1 MRSKSAFIKKALGLQ
16 DPPNLHNKNALPH
29 ESDPTVLEWLSEGFP
44 SKQQF
49 GHYFVRLLPF
59 LQWIRHYN
67 LQWFLGDL
75 VAGITVGA
83 VVVPQSM
90 GYAKLANLPVQ
101 YGLYTSF
108 IGVVVYWFFATSKD
122 ITIGPVATMSTVL
135 GSIVRDVQAEN
146 PEIPGPQ
153 IALAVAILCGAIITF
168 MGLARLGFIID
179 FIPVP
184 AITAFMVGSAISI
197 CSGQVKGLLGQ
208 TGDFETSTPSYRI
221 IIDTLRYLPTAQGYD
236 AAMGLTALVLLYGLR
251 SGFNYGA
258 QKLPRFAKLFFFL
271 GALRTVFIIALYAL
285 ISLGVNHK
293 RRQNPAF
300 ALVGTVPQGFDQAG
314 VPVLNIKVIKLI
326 VSQLPASVICLLIE
340 HIAVSKTFGRVNN
353 YTIDPSQELIAVGI
367 TNLLGPFLGAFPATG
382 AFSRSAI
389 QSKSGARSPFT
400 GIITACVVLIAMYSL
415 TSGLYYIPKATL
427 SAVIIHA
434 VGDLIV
440 PPNTIYQFWLISPLD
455 AVIFAAGLIVA
466 LFSTVPN
473 SIYTTVCISVAVL
486 LFRHAK
492 APGQFLG
499 QAWVTDENNQV
510 PLFLPMNE
518 PKANPAIKIEK
529 PRPGVFVYRFS
540 EGFNYPNASHY
551 FDDLVQ
557 TIFKHTR
564 GTNAEIYA
572 KKGDRPWNEPV
583 SSSTDDSHLPMLR
596 AVILDFSAVN
606 NVDVTCVQNLMDIRT
621 QLDRRSAPI
630 TVQWHFASIKSRW
643 TKRALHAAGFGYSQ
657 SPQEGSE
664 TGSEDPGSQSSEG
677 STDAEKGGIEM
688 TVSPELADTSLST
701 PDALESAGRRFFHL
715 DLTSALRS
723 VDVYLAMN
731 PSV

>member
-1 MRSKSAFIKKALGLQ
+1 MKSALIKKVLGLQ
-16 DPPNLHNKNALPH
+16 DPPNVHNNKSALPH
-29 ESDPTVLEWLSEGFP
+29 ESDPTVREWLSDGIP
-44 SKQQF
+44 SRQQA
-49 GHYFVRLLPF
+49 GQYFVRLLPF
-59 LQWIRHYN
+59 LNWIPHYN

-108 IGVVVYWFFATSKD
+108 IGVVIYWFFATSKD

-135 GSIVRDVQAEN
+135 GGIILDVQKDH
-146 PEIPGPQ
+146 PEIQGPE
-153 IALAVAILCGAIITF
+153 IALSIAILCGGIIAF

-208 TGDFETSTPSYRI
+208 TGDFATSTPSYRI

-236 AAMGLTALVLLYGLR
+236 AAMGLTALFLLYSLR

-258 QKLPRFAKLFFFL
+258 AKKPQFAKIFFFL
-271 GALRTVFIIALYAL
+271 GALRTVFVIALYAL
-285 ISLGVNHK
+285 ISLGVNQH
-293 RRQNPAF
+293 RRDNPAF
-300 ALVGTVPQGFDQAG
+300 ALVGNVPKGFDKAG
-314 VPVLNIKVIKLI
+314 VPVLRADVIKLV
-326 VSQLPASVICLLIE
+326 VSQLPACVICLLIE

-353 YTIDPSQELIAVGI
+353 YTIDPSQELIAIGI

-400 GIITACVVLIAMYSL
+400 GIITACVVLIAMYTL

-440 PPNTIYQFWLISPLD
+440 PPNTIYQFWLIAPLD
-455 AVIFAAGLIVA
+455 AVIFAVGLIVA

-473 SIYTTVCISVAVL
+473 SIYATVCISVAVL
-486 LFRHAK
+486 LVRHAK

-499 QAWVTDENNQV
+499 QAWINDENNQIP
-510 PLFLPMNE
+510 PLP
-518 PKANPAIKIEK
+518 PHPSIKIER

-551 FDDLVQ
+551 FDTLVQ
-557 TIFKHTR
+557 TIYKHTR
-564 GTNAEIYA
+564 GTNAEIYT

-583 SSSTDDSHLPMLR
+583 SSSTDDSHLPILQ

-606 NVDVTCVQNLMDIRT
+606 NVDVTCIQNLMDIRT
-621 QLDRRSAPI
+621 QLDRRSTPVV
-630 TVQWHFASIKSRW
+630 VQWHFACIKNPW
-643 TKRALHAAGFGYSQ
+643 AKRALHAAGFGSWPL
-657 SPQEGSE
+657 PQQGSASEKDVEEGSSEGSE
-664 TGSEDPGSQSSEG
+664 T
-677 STDAEKGGIEM
+677 EKGMEM
-688 TVSPELADTSLST
+688 SVSST
-701 PDALESAGRRFFHL
+701 PEYAGRPFFHP
-715 DLTSALRS
+715 DLTTALRS

>member
-1 MRSKSAFIKKALGLQ
+1 MKSALVKKVLGLQ
-16 DPPNLHNKNALPH
+16 DPPYQHNKTALPH
-29 ESDPTVLEWLSEGFP
+29 DTDPTVREWLSDGIP
-44 SKQQF
+44 SRQQT
-49 GHYFVRLLPF
+49 GQYFVRLLPF
-59 LQWIRHYN
+59 LKWIQHYN

-108 IGVVVYWFFATSKD
+108 IGVVIYWFFATSKD

-135 GSIVRDVQAEN
+135 GGIITDVQKSH
-146 PEIPGPQ
+146 PEIGGPE
-153 IALAVAILCGAIITF
+153 IALSVAMLCGCIIAF
-168 MGLARLGFIID
+168 MGFARLGFIID

-236 AAMGLTALVLLYGLR
+236 AAMGLTALFALYALR

-258 QKLPRFAKLFFFL
+258 AKKPRFAKLFFFL

-285 ISLGVNHK
+285 ISLGVNHH
-293 RRQNPAF
+293 RRDNPAF
-300 ALVGTVPQGFDQAG
+300 ALVGNVPKGFDKAG
-314 VPVLNIKVIKLI
+314 VPVMRGSVIKLI

-353 YTIDPSQELIAVGI
+353 YTIDPSQELIAIGI
-367 TNLLGPFLGAFPATG
+367 TNILGPFLGAFPATG

-400 GIITACVVLIAMYSL
+400 GIITAIVVLIAMYTL

-440 PPNTIYQFWLISPLD
+440 PPNTIYQFWLISPVD
-455 AVIFAAGLIVA
+455 AVIFAVGLIVA

-473 SIYTTVCISVAVL
+473 SIYATVCISVAVL

-499 QAWVTDENNQV
+499 QACINDENNQI
-510 PLFLPMNE
+510 PLYLPVDE
-518 PKANPAIKIEK
+518 PKADPNIKIER

-557 TIFKHTR
+557 TIYKHTR
-564 GTNAEIYA
+564 GTNAEIYT

-583 SSSTDDSHLPMLR
+583 SSSVDDSHLPILQ

-606 NVDVTCVQNLMDIRT
+606 NVDVTCIQNLMDIRT
-621 QLDRRSAPI
+621 QLDRRSTPVV
-630 TVQWHFASIKSRW
+630 VQWHFACIKNRW
-643 TKRALHAAGFGYSQ
+643 TKRALNAAGFGTWPL
-657 SPQEGSE
+657 PQEGGANE
-664 TGSEDPGSQSSEG
+664 KGAGEPGSEG
-677 STDAEKGGIEM
+677 SSSDTEKGMEM
-688 TVSPELADTSLST
+688 SVSST
-701 PDALESAGRRFFHL
+701 PDNTGRPFFHP
-715 DLTSALRS
+715 DLTTALRS
-723 VDVYLAMN
+723 VDVYLTLN

>member
-1 MRSKSAFIKKALGLQ
+1 MRSRSAFVKKVLGLR
-16 DPPNLHNKNALPH
+16 DPPNPRTKFEQPH
-29 ESDPTVLEWLSEGFP
+29 EADPTVLEWLNDGVP
-44 SKQQF
+44 SRQQV

-108 IGVVVYWFFATSKD
+108 IGVVIYWFFATSKD

-135 GSIVRDVQAEN
+135 GGIIRDVQKDH

-153 IALAVAILCGAIITF
+153 IALTVAILCGGIIAF

-208 TGDFETSTPSYRI
+208 TANFETSTPSYRI
-221 IIDTLRYLPTAQGYD
+221 IIDTLKYLPSAQGYD
-236 AAMGLTALVLLYGLR
+236 AAMGLTALALLYALR

-258 QKLPRFAKLFFFL
+258 EKVPRFAKVFFFL

-285 ISLGVNHK
+285 ISLGVNQH
-293 RRQNPAF
+293 RRNNPAF
-300 ALVGTVPQGFDQAG
+300 ALVGLVPQGFDQAG
-314 VPVLNIKVIKLI
+314 VPVLKPDVIKLV
-326 VSQLPASVICLLIE
+326 VSQLPACVICLLIE

-353 YTIDPSQELIAVGI
+353 YTIDPSQELIAIGI

-400 GIITACVVLIAMYSL
+400 GIITACVVLIAMYTL

-455 AVIFAAGLIVA
+455 AVIFAVGLIVA

-492 APGQFLG
+492 ASGQFLG
-499 QAWVTDENNQV
+499 QAWISDESKQI
-510 PLFLPMNE
+510 PLFLPMDD
-518 PKANPAIKIEK
+518 PKANPSIQIEK

-551 FDDLVQ
+551 FDTLVQ
-557 TIFKHTR
+557 TIYKHTR
-564 GTNAEIYA
+564 GTNAELYT

-630 TVQWHFASIKSRW
+630 VVQWHFSSIKNRW
-643 TKRALHAAGFGYSQ
+643 TKRALNAAGFGSSPSVSDKGDEAPRSQ
-657 SPQEGSE
+657 CS
-664 TGSEDPGSQSSEG
+664 DG
-677 STDAEKGGIEM
+677 STDEEKGGMEM
-688 TVSPELADTSLST
+688 SVSSGAAA
-701 PDALESAGRRFFHL
+701 DALLNAGRPFFHV

-723 VDVYLAMN
+723 VDVYLASN
-731 PSV
+731 PFA